1 MKALVT
7 AAEAAAFLDVKP
19 ATLYSYVSRGL
30 LTSVPGTHGPSR
42 LYARGDV
49 ERLRARHVARA
60 GHGAVAAGA
69 LRFGEP
75 VLESALTAIG
85 EEGPR
90 YRGHAAVE
98 LARQGASFESV
109 AELLWSGELV
119 AKTPAFPS
127 AVRLPAV

>member
-1 MKALVT
+1 MKELLT
-7 AAEAAAFLDVKP
+7 APEAARLLDVKA

-30 LTSVPGTHGPSR
+30 LPSVPGTRGPSR

-75 VLESALTAIG
+75 VLESALTAIDDA
-85 EEGPR
+85 GPR
-90 YRGHAAVE
+90 YRGHSAVE
-98 LARQGASFESV
+98 LAQSGAAFEAV
-109 AELLWSGELV
+109 AELLWSGE
-119 AKTPAFPS
+119 
-127 AVRLPAV
+127 